1 MKRRNFFTGMWSLGS
16 LLLMACANQRQP
28 RAASPESVADL
39 DIQNFSAADLQLPT
53 GEPLLRFAAIAD
65 TGTGASGQYAVAAA
79 MAAHHQERPYP
90 LVVMAG
96 DNIYPNGEMAAIAR
110 VFEQPYQALRDR
122 GVRFQAVLGNHD
134 VRSNNGGGQVVY
146 PDFQMQGQR
155 YYTFTQGPVQFFA
168 LDTNTNAD
176 WERQFPWLQ
185 QELAQSTAPWK
196 VVVGHHQ
203 IYASGVYGVN
213 TAQWATRLKTLFAEH
228 RVNLYINGHEHHYE
242 RTHVID
248 GTTYL
253 ICGNG
258 AKLRPVARSP
268 WTAYAVSQLGFT
280 VCEVFEDVLVV
291 QGRDAQGQVFDQ
303 GVVPRWRA

>member
-1 MKRRNFFTGMWSLGS
+1 MKRRNFFTGMLSVSS
-16 LLLMACANQRQP
+16 LLLMACANQRSP
-28 RAASPESVADL
+28 RAASPESTVGL

-53 GEPLLRFAAIAD
+53 GEPLLRFVAIAD
-65 TGTGASGQYAVAAA
+65 TGTGASGQYAVASA
-79 MAAHHQERPYP
+79 MAAHHQEQPYP

-96 DNIYPNGEMAAIAR
+96 DNIYPNGDMASIAQ
-110 VFEQPYQALRDR
+110 VFEEPYQALRDR
-122 GVRFQAVLGNHD
+122 GVHFQAILGNHD
-134 VRSNNGGGQVVY
+134 VRSNNGDGQVDY
-146 PDFQMQGQR
+146 PDFQMHGQR

-203 IYASGVYGVN
+203 IYASGIYGVN
-213 TAQWATRLKTLFAEH
+213 SSQWAARLKHLFAQH

-242 RTHVID
+242 RTHAID

-253 ICGNG
+253 VCGNG
-258 AKLRPVARSP
+258 AKLRRVARSP
-268 WTAYAVSQLGFT
+268 WTAYSVSQLGFA
-280 VCEVFEDVLVV
+280 VCEVFEDVLIV
-291 QGRDAQGQVFDQ
+291 QGRDVQGQVFDQ
-303 GVVPRWRA
+303 GIVPRWV